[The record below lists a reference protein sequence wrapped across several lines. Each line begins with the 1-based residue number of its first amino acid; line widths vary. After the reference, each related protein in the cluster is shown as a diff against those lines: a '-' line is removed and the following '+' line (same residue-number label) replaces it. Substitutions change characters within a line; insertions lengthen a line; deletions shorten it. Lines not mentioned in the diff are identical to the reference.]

1 MDLSEAILRY
11 RAAEDIS
18 QLEFGRRCGVSR
30 PTIIKAEKG
39 IKMSKLATYKILN
52 LLNKER
58 EVSDE

>member
-39 IKMSKLATYKILN
+39 LEMSKLATHKILRV
-52 LLNKER
+52 LNEGGNKK
-58 EVSDE
+58 